1 MDQLKQLFQNTLL
14 AAYPLFQNIENNERI
29 FNKWRGL
36 CTLIN
41 SDISYIED
49 PMYTSFSFKTFANW
63 ISYKESQ
70 GVGIMEIVAQVER
83 YRPEVFELLANDIE
97 KEFEIL
103 LVKQKHENQHSVEQQ
118 NFIEHSSAGFMY
130 HLTDTIAKNNFTE
143 DKELNAHIAELP
155 DKNNSLVLVSS
166 RFNDGDMKLR
176 GAGELNRWNTL
187 VDSTFVDRVMDDL
200 TADCLDIVTEIWV
213 KSANIENSSVH
224 IGYEEILEMCNMKQV
239 KNGRSYYRK
248 EDRLK
253 IMERLAALATIF
265 IYVNEDNEIV
275 ILNDDENPSE
285 SLAYKKQRV
294 RRLFVMDEVVFA
306 KDIETD
312 EMLGIE
318 SMNVA
323 PGTFLS
329 KYLFGSEKLTGLL
342 SKKAL
347 EYNSKQQRYHK
358 RLTRYLSW
366 RWRIQQAYQHL
377 VHPYSIGG
385 PKGLITV
392 MGVSM
397 NQNPARIRNVFE
409 KTLDDLMRDEVI
421 KEWQYQ
427 TPIDE
432 EKCSGRNW
440 LVDYW
445 LNLKV
450 TITPT
455 DELVTLQQELL
466 QKKKIAPKN
475 NLLTTLV
482 KEPELEVLSMET
494 EEILAPQMNLQQT
507 NKDIDWYQQK
517 IIHYKEENKCS
528 LRDIAKEIEISPSN
542 LSKLLTGKR
551 KRLSDETKNKLDKW
565 IERQEVVNLL

>member
-1 MDQLKQLFQNTLL
+1 
-14 AAYPLFQNIENNERI
+14 
-29 FNKWRGL
+29 
-36 CTLIN
+36 
-41 SDISYIED
+41 
-49 PMYTSFSFKTFANW
+49 
-63 ISYKESQ
+63 
-70 GVGIMEIVAQVER
+70 
-83 YRPEVFELLANDIE
+83 
-97 KEFEIL
+97 
-103 LVKQKHENQHSVEQQ
+103 
-118 NFIEHSSAGFMY
+118 
-130 HLTDTIAKNNFTE
+130 
-143 DKELNAHIAELP
+143 
-155 DKNNSLVLVSS
+155 
-166 RFNDGDMKLR
+166 
-176 GAGELNRWNTL
+176 
-187 VDSTFVDRVMDDL
+187 
-200 TADCLDIVTEIWV
+200 
-213 KSANIENSSVH
+213 
-224 IGYEEILEMCNMKQV
+224 
-239 KNGRSYYRK
+239 
-248 EDRLK
+248 LK
-253 IMERLAALATIF
+253 IMERLAALASIF

-275 ILNDDENPSE
+275 ILNDDENPNE

-294 RRLFVMDEVVFA
+294 RRLFVMDEIVFA

-385 PKGLITV
+385 PKGLLSV

-397 NQNPARIRNVFE
+397 SQNPARIRSVFE
-409 KTLDDLMRDEVI
+409 KTLDDLMRDEII

-432 EKCSGRNW
+432 RKCSGRNW
-440 LVDYW
+440 LENYW

-450 TITPT
+450 TVTPT
-455 DELVTLQQELL
+455 DELVSLQQELL

-475 NLLTTLV
+475 KLIETLA
-482 KEPELEVLSMET
+482 KETVIEVQ
-494 EEILAPQMNLQQT
+494 EEDIQPLQLNQQQV
-507 NKDIDWYQQK
+507 NKDINWYQQK
-517 IIHYKEENKCS
+517 ILQYKEENKCS
-528 LRDIAKEIEISPSN
+528 LRDIAKEIGISPSN

-551 KRLSDETKNKLDKW
+551 KRLSEETYNKLDKW